1 MKLIS
6 WNVNGVRAV
15 MKKEFMDSFTSM
27 NPDVLCLQETKAQ
40 DDQVLEALK
49 EVEGYHIYT
58 NAAEKKG
65 YSSTAIISKQKP
77 ISVNYGL
84 GIEKHDNE
92 GRVITAEYDNF
103 YLVTAYVP
111 NSQNG
116 LKRLDY
122 RIEWDADMKAYLQNL
137 DKKKPVAF
145 CGDLNVVHT
154 EMDIKNH
161 KSNYNKSPGY
171 TQKEI
176 DGLEAFLNGGFADT
190 FRALHPE
197 EIKYSWWSYRF
208 NSREK
213 NTGWRLD
220 YFLTSD
226 RILNKVKTA
235 EIHNDIFGSDHCPV
249 SITLE
254 QL

>member
-58 NAAEKKG
+58 NSAEKKG

-92 GRVITAEYDNF
+92 GRVITAEYDEF

-122 RIEWDADMKAYLQNL
+122 RMEWDADMKAYLQKL

-176 DGLEAFLNGGFADT
+176 DGLEAFLSGGFTDT

-220 YFLTSD
+220 YFLASD
-226 RILNKVKTA
+226 RILNKIKTA

-249 SITLE
+249 SITLV
-254 QL
+254 

>member
-58 NAAEKKG
+58 NSAEKRG

-77 ISVNYGL
+77 ISVTNGL

-92 GRVITAEYDNF
+92 GRVITAEYDEF

-122 RIEWDADMKAYLQNL
+122 RMEWDADMKAYLQKL

-176 DGLEAFLNGGFADT
+176 DGLEAFLSGGFTDT

-220 YFLTSD
+220 YFLASD
-226 RILNKVKTA
+226 RILNKIKTA

-249 SITLE
+249 SITLV
-254 QL
+254 

>member
-49 EVEGYHIYT
+49 EVKGYHIYT

-254 QL
+254 

>member
-49 EVEGYHIYT
+49 EVKGYHIYT

-176 DGLEAFLNGGFADT
+176 DGLEAFLNGGFTDT
-190 FRALHPE
+190 FRALNPE

-254 QL
+254 

>member
-84 GIEKHDNE
+84 GIKKHDNE

-176 DGLEAFLNGGFADT
+176 DGLEAFLNGGFTDT
-190 FRALHPE
+190 FRALNPE

-254 QL
+254 

>member
-6 WNVNGVRAV
+6 WNINGVRAV

-84 GIEKHDNE
+84 GIKKHDNE

-176 DGLEAFLNGGFADT
+176 DGLEAFLNGGFTDT

-254 QL
+254 

>member
-6 WNVNGVRAV
+6 WNVNGIRAV
-15 MKKEFMDSFTSM
+15 MKKEFMDSFKSM

-49 EVEGYHIYT
+49 EIEGYHIYT
-58 NAAEKKG
+58 NSAEKKG
-65 YSSTAIISKQKP
+65 YSSTAIISKKKP
-77 ISVNYGL
+77 ISISYGL

-92 GRVITAEYDNF
+92 GRVITAEYDDF

-176 DGLEAFLNGGFADT
+176 DGLEAFLNGGFTDT

-254 QL
+254 

>member
-58 NAAEKKG
+58 NSAEKRG

-77 ISVNYGL
+77 ISVTNGL

-92 GRVITAEYDNF
+92 GRVITAEYDEF

-122 RIEWDADMKAYLQNL
+122 RMEWDADMKAYLQKL

-176 DGLEAFLNGGFADT
+176 DGLEAFLSGGFTDT
-190 FRALHPE
+190 FRALHPD

-220 YFLTSD
+220 YFLASD
-226 RILNKVKTA
+226 RILNKIKTA

-249 SITLE
+249 SITLV
-254 QL
+254 

>member
-49 EVEGYHIYT
+49 EVKGYHIYT

-176 DGLEAFLNGGFADT
+176 DGLEEFLNGGFTDT
-190 FRALHPE
+190 FRALNPE

-254 QL
+254 

>member
-84 GIEKHDNE
+84 GIKKHDNE

-176 DGLEAFLNGGFADT
+176 DGLEEFLNGGFTDT
-190 FRALHPE
+190 FRALNPE

-254 QL
+254 

>member
-176 DGLEAFLNGGFADT
+176 DGLEEFLNGGFTDT
-190 FRALHPE
+190 FRALNPE

-254 QL
+254 

>member
-58 NAAEKKG
+58 NSAEKKG

-77 ISVNYGL
+77 ISVTNGL

-92 GRVITAEYDNF
+92 GRVITAEYDEF

-122 RIEWDADMKAYLQNL
+122 RMEWDADMKAYLQKL

-176 DGLEAFLNGGFADT
+176 DGLEAFLSGGFTDT

-220 YFLTSD
+220 YFLASD
-226 RILNKVKTA
+226 RILNKIKTA

-249 SITLE
+249 SITLA
-254 QL
+254 

>member
-1 MKLIS
+1 
-6 WNVNGVRAV
+6 
-15 MKKEFMDSFTSM
+15 
-27 NPDVLCLQETKAQ
+27 
-40 DDQVLEALK
+40 
-49 EVEGYHIYT
+49 
-58 NAAEKKG
+58 
-65 YSSTAIISKQKP
+65 
-77 ISVNYGL
+77 
-84 GIEKHDNE
+84 
-92 GRVITAEYDNF
+92 
-103 YLVTAYVP
+103 
-111 NSQNG
+111 
-116 LKRLDY
+116 
-122 RIEWDADMKAYLQNL
+122 MKAYLQNL

-176 DGLEAFLNGGFADT
+176 DGLEAFLNGGFTDT

-254 QL
+254 

>member
-1 MKLIS
+1 
-6 WNVNGVRAV
+6 
-15 MKKEFMDSFTSM
+15 
-27 NPDVLCLQETKAQ
+27 LCLQETKAQ

-49 EVEGYHIYT
+49 EVKGYHIYT

-176 DGLEAFLNGGFADT
+176 DGLEEFLNGGFTDT
-190 FRALHPE
+190 FRALNPE

-254 QL
+254 

>member
-49 EVEGYHIYT
+49 EVKGYHIYT

-84 GIEKHDNE
+84 GIKKHDNE

-176 DGLEAFLNGGFADT
+176 DGLEEFLNGGFTDT
-190 FRALHPE
+190 FRALNPE

-254 QL
+254 

>member
-6 WNVNGVRAV
+6 WNVNGIRAV
-15 MKKEFMDSFTSM
+15 MKKEFMDSFKSM

-49 EVEGYHIYT
+49 EIEGYHIYT
-58 NAAEKKG
+58 NSAEKKG

-92 GRVITAEYDNF
+92 GRVITAEYDDF

-176 DGLEAFLNGGFADT
+176 DGLEAFLNGGFTDT

-254 QL
+254 

>member
-15 MKKEFMDSFTSM
+15 IKKEFMDSFTSM
-27 NPDVLCLQETKAQ
+27 NPDILCLQETKAQ

-58 NAAEKKG
+58 NSAEKKG

-77 ISVNYGL
+77 ISVTNGL

-92 GRVITAEYDNF
+92 GRVITAEYDEF

-122 RIEWDADMKAYLQNL
+122 RMEWDADMKAYLQKL

-176 DGLEAFLNGGFADT
+176 DGLEAFLSGGFTDT

-220 YFLTSD
+220 YFLASD
-226 RILNKVKTA
+226 RILNKIKTA

-249 SITLE
+249 SITLA
-254 QL
+254 

>member
-254 QL
+254 

>member
-27 NPDVLCLQETKAQ
+27 NPDILCLQETKAQ

-176 DGLEAFLNGGFADT
+176 DGLEAFLNGGFTDT

-254 QL
+254 